1 MVGKVPLVEIDV
13 EAHCPGNL
21 HPVLIARMTIAITG
35 SASGIGAATAA
46 ALTAAGHDI
55 IGIDLKD
62 ADITGDLTD
71 PALRAAAVEQVL
83 ERSGGVL
90 DGLVLCAG
98 VGPQVPDA
106 MRIVEI
112 NYRSTIAL
120 LDALLPALQKGE
132 SPAAVVVSSVASTH
146 IPWEQNPISTG
157 TEADAFAKAGD
168 YAGSYAY
175 AASKNAVT
183 IAVRQRAVEW
193 GAAGVRLNTV
203 APGSV
208 DTPLLQAGLAD
219 PRYGEAI
226 RNFTSPIGR
235 NGRPDEIASLIAY
248 LLGPQ
253 AGFIHGSQFVIDGG
267 TDAQARP
274 TVV

>member
-1 MVGKVPLVEIDV
+1 
-13 EAHCPGNL
+13 
-21 HPVLIARMTIAITG
+21 MTIAITG

-46 ALTAAGHDI
+46 ALAAAGHDI

-71 PALRAAAVEQVL
+71 AAVRAAAVEQML

-90 DGLVLCAG
+90 NGLVLCAG
-98 VGPQVPDA
+98 VGPQVPDP

-120 LDALLPALQKGE
+120 LDALLPALRKGE

-146 IPWEQNPISTG
+146 LAWDQNPIASG
-157 TEADAFAKAGD
+157 NEAEAFAQAGE

-183 IAVRQRAVEW
+183 VAVRQRAAEW

-208 DTPLLQAGLAD
+208 DTPLLQAGMDD

-226 RNFTSPIGR
+226 RNFTSPVGR

-274 TVV
+274 TAV

>member
-1 MVGKVPLVEIDV
+1 
-13 EAHCPGNL
+13 
-21 HPVLIARMTIAITG
+21 MTIAITG

-46 ALTAAGHDI
+46 ALAAAGHDT

-71 PALRAAAVEQVL
+71 AAVRAAAVEQVL

-98 VGPQVPDA
+98 VGPQIPDP
-106 MRIVEI
+106 MRIVDI
-112 NYRSTIAL
+112 NYRSTVAL

-146 IPWEQNPISTG
+146 IPWDQNPISTG
-157 TEADAFAKAGD
+157 TEAEAFAKAGE

-183 IAVRQRAVEW
+183 VAVRQRAVEW
-193 GAAGVRLNTV
+193 GAARVRLNTV

-219 PRYGEAI
+219 PRYGDAI

-235 NGRPDEIASLIAY
+235 NGRPEEIAALIAY
-248 LLGPQ
+248 LLGPD
-253 AGFIHGSQFVIDGG
+253 AGFIHGAQFVIDGG

-274 TVV
+274 AAV